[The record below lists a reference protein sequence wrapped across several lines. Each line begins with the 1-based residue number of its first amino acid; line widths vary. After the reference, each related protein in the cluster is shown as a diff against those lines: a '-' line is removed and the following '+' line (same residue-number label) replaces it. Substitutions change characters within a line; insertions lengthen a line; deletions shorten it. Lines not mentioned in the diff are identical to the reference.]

1 MRIEISW
8 PSYNQYKCGRP
19 WIGKIIAWE
28 TAKKPEMRWGAWI
41 GNAEDGGVLEIDV
54 EPGDVIRYGQVCGAR
69 RREQHWALVLPTG
82 EKKKIT
88 AAEALRAFRDK
99 DGQEKSSGLEKFTT
113 EELQAELARRE
124 NIVI

>member
-1 MRIEISW
+1 
-8 PSYNQYKCGRP
+8 
-19 WIGKIIAWE
+19 
-28 TAKKPEMRWGAWI
+28 MRWGAWI
-41 GNAEDGGVLEIDV
+41 GSAEDGGVLEIAV

-69 RREQHWALVLPTG
+69 REQHWALVLTTG
-82 EKKKIT
+82 EKKNIT

-99 DGQEKSSGLEKFTT
+99 GGQEKSSGLEKFTT